1 MFANRKPHA
10 SPSSATSAFSLLLT
24 PSTQPQLR
32 RRLEGELGGP
42 MLLRRGVPARTA
54 HLPLRR
60 SAAASP
66 RASRAAAAEA
76 EASRAGAAP
85 PRVVCLGWFGAR
97 ERHVAKYAELWR
109 QAPLGARAVVQHVPD
124 PKAILAPAL
133 WMARDLER
141 FAAKAEAALGPGS
154 AGAGEGEGPVI
165 VHAFSMAGFLFYGTL
180 LAEQA
185 ARRSGSPASR
195 RWVPEA
201 RQPRSRPGL
210 TTAPCFDSPV
220 KFELPRPAAVVLDS
234 APCELDAAIAVEGV
248 LAGLFGPGAA
258 RSSPAGSVLRPLA
271 RPVAARY
278 LRSGGIVG
286 RLEAVQEAWAA
297 VRCPLLAVYR

>member
-1 MFANRKPHA
+1 
-10 SPSSATSAFSLLLT
+10 
-24 PSTQPQLR
+24 
-32 RRLEGELGGP
+32 
-42 MLLRRGVPARTA
+42 MLLRRGVRARTA
-54 HLPLRR
+54 AAHLPLRCSLRR

-66 RASRAAAAEA
+66 RASRAASA
-76 EASRAGAAP
+76 EASRAAP

-97 ERHVAKYAELWR
+97 ERHVAKYTELWR
-109 QAPLGARAVVQHVPD
+109 QAPLGAQAVVEHVPD

-154 AGAGEGEGPVI
+154 AATGEGEGPVI
-165 VHAFSMAGFLFYGTL
+165 VHTFSMAGFLFYGTL

-201 RQPRSRPGL
+201 QPRGRPGL
-210 TTAPCFDSPV
+210 TTAPFFDSPV

-248 LAGLFGPGAA
+248 LAGLLGPGT
-258 RSSPAGSVLRPLA
+258 RSSPARFLRPLA

-278 LRSGGIVG
+278 LRSGGIVE

>member
-1 MFANRKPHA
+1 
-10 SPSSATSAFSLLLT
+10 
-24 PSTQPQLR
+24 
-32 RRLEGELGGP
+32 

-154 AGAGEGEGPVI
+154 AGAGAGEGEGPVI

-201 RQPRSRPGL
+201 GQPRSRPGL

-220 KFELPRPAAVVLDS
+220 KFELPRPAAVTVYGRVGDL
-234 APCELDAAIAVEGV
+234 LFW
-248 LAGLFGPGAA
+248 LA
-258 RSSPAGSVLRPLA
+258 
-271 RPVAARY
+271 
-278 LRSGGIVG
+278 IVG
-286 RLEAVQEAWAA
+286 GLA
-297 VRCPLLAVYR
+297 LAVPWAGMVRRRMTFSA

>member
-1 MFANRKPHA
+1 MP
-10 SPSSATSAFSLLLT
+10 
-24 PSTQPQLR
+24 
-32 RRLEGELGGP
+32 
-42 MLLRRGVPARTA
+42 LRRGVPARTA
-54 HLPLRR
+54 AAHLPLRCSLRR

-66 RASRAAAAEA
+66 RASRAASA
-76 EASRAGAAP
+76 EASRAAP

-154 AGAGEGEGPVI
+154 AGAGEGPVI

-248 LAGLFGPGAA
+248 LAGLLGPGAA

-271 RPVAARY
+271 RPIAARY